1 MSWLI
6 ILALAGAA
14 FLALIW
20 LLRAPRAGWEAI
32 LAALVVGLA
41 GYAFQGQPG
50 FAGSP
55 HKSAESVT
63 LTDAML
69 VRERQ
74 RISGQNGQSSDWQMV
89 ADAMSRNG
97 RYADAATILRGVV
110 DKEPDNGDA
119 WLALANALV
128 GHAQGALSPA
138 ALYAYRQAEAAD
150 PAAPGPPFFLGLAMV
165 RDGRLPEARKLWGGL
180 LARSPKDAAWRPDL
194 EDKLARLD
202 KIMQMAQQMQAGQMP
217 RAQ

>member
-1 MSWLI
+1 M
-6 ILALAGAA
+6 
-14 FLALIW
+14 
-20 LLRAPRAGWEAI
+20 
-32 LAALVVGLA
+32 
-41 GYAFQGQPG
+41 
-50 FAGSP
+50 
-55 HKSAESVT
+55 
-63 LTDAML
+63 
-69 VRERQ
+69 
-74 RISGQNGQSSDWQMV
+74 
-89 ADAMSRNG
+89 
-97 RYADAATILRGVV
+97 
-110 DKEPDNGDA
+110 
-119 WLALANALV
+119 ANALV